1 MSTDLHAA
9 LREAVADAPFDESD
23 LRAVVDAGS
32 RRLRRRAA
40 FRVGTSALV
49 VGAIV
54 ATSVAVRSDRADQE
68 PRPADVVHLD
78 LSRAEKQDLDALA
91 SVRTTWRGSD
101 DIDHDRFE
109 GLTTDG
115 RALRSRYT
123 YDGDVFELGLLDPE
137 TGRTD
142 WLPPPPVAA
151 ETVLVQGTADRLV
164 LFARRNTQG
173 ALLVFDRRSETWE
186 SGVVRLPAGLE
197 VHAVAGGVPYR
208 LGLGSDGRLYLGSN
222 FEGESGPLSWWSY
235 AVPEGGEGRPE
246 PALAGSAVAWGDGV
260 QVSADNDGRV
270 VVSVSRVER
279 IVAEERPAG
288 CEPPTDPDLADM
300 PVTVRLAGNRPV
312 VTYWCG
318 DEAEAVTRVYDVDS
332 GAAVQ
337 VAGAGS
343 LATDEDHVLL
353 APAQGAHDA
362 RGGVYLLDLDQL
374 TLARIGPGTH
384 DAQVG
389 LANGL
394 VLWNQPGPI
403 DDKDVYDVVW
413 KVARVPLGD

>member
-1 MSTDLHAA
+1 M
-9 LREAVADAPFDESD
+9 
-23 LRAVVDAGS
+23 
-32 RRLRRRAA
+32 
-40 FRVGTSALV
+40 
-49 VGAIV
+49 
-54 ATSVAVRSDRADQE
+54 
-68 PRPADVVHLD
+68 
-78 LSRAEKQDLDALA
+78 
-91 SVRTTWRGSD
+91 
-101 DIDHDRFE
+101 
-109 GLTTDG
+109 
-115 RALRSRYT
+115 
-123 YDGDVFELGLLDPE
+123 
-137 TGRTD
+137 
-142 WLPPPPVAA
+142 
-151 ETVLVQGTADRLV
+151 
-164 LFARRNTQG
+164 
-173 ALLVFDRRSETWE
+173 FDRGSETWE

-197 VHAVAGGVPYR
+197 AHAVAGGVPYR
-208 LGLGSDGRLYLGSN
+208 LGLGSDGRLYLGST

-270 VVSVSRVER
+270 AVSVSGVER
-279 IVAEERPAG
+279 IVAEERPEG

-332 GAAVQ
+332 GAAIQ

-343 LATDEDHVLL
+343 LAADEDHVLL

-362 RGGVYLLDLDQL
+362 RGGLYLLDLDQL